1 MKLTGAVLSC
11 VHFFMILVVKYLL
24 IAPHLFH
31 CSFFPERGDFLIP
44 FWLPLSYSIF
54 GRFAGFQHDKKNVLK
69 ELKKLPMMH
78 DVEYVDYIQSN
89 VLVDIP
95 EEGIGS
101 DTIVMP

>member
-1 MKLTGAVLSC
+1 
-11 VHFFMILVVKYLL
+11 
-24 IAPHLFH
+24 
-31 CSFFPERGDFLIP
+31 
-44 FWLPLSYSIF
+44 
-54 GRFAGFQHDKKNVLK
+54 VLK

-89 VLVDIP
+89 VLDDIP

>member
-1 MKLTGAVLSC
+1 
-11 VHFFMILVVKYLL
+11 
-24 IAPHLFH
+24 
-31 CSFFPERGDFLIP
+31 
-44 FWLPLSYSIF
+44 
-54 GRFAGFQHDKKNVLK
+54 
-69 ELKKLPMMH
+69 MMH

>member
-1 MKLTGAVLSC
+1 
-11 VHFFMILVVKYLL
+11 
-24 IAPHLFH
+24 
-31 CSFFPERGDFLIP
+31 
-44 FWLPLSYSIF
+44 
-54 GRFAGFQHDKKNVLK
+54 VLK